1 MVDDHYLNFFSGK
14 FGVSAAFALVYLYT
28 AEIFPTM
35 IRATVVGM
43 CSMFA
48 RVGGILAPQVALY
61 LPVVTGSVQVITVTF
76 FEHIS
81 GQSRKWLVSKS
92 FLVTSLGSRVNIF
105 MMLR

>member
-1 MVDDHYLNFFSGK
+1 MNKQRKRLDTILVDNHYLNFFLGK

-61 LPVVTGSVQVITVTF
+61 LPVVTGSVQVVF
-76 FEHIS
+76 RF
-81 GQSRKWLVSKS
+81 
-92 FLVTSLGSRVNIF
+92 
-105 MMLR
+105 